1 MTTAEKKQYNR
12 FLHPNA
18 FPGDGSGGEVAQP
31 QVMGGDLY
39 ALSPPQTFVGSPVA
53 GSPMFGPNSV
63 PTHFV
68 RTISGSSYH
77 SWDSSGPQLCDTI
90 SQKTLF
96 YLISTLNAAFFPDYD
111 FSDAR
116 SHEFSRE
123 PSLKWVQDSVRDS
136 VSPVLGEEWS
146 HVEAQLWGTVDE
158 EIKLAECEI
167 YRCVCVCASHST
179 HCLGA
184 CAVIFVVSVCACV
197 LDLCVCL
204 CMICSLAAAQQ

>member
-1 MTTAEKKQYNR
+1 MHCRVESYSCKMTAAEKKQYNR

-18 FPGDGSGGEVAQP
+18 YSGEGGEAAQS
-31 QVMGGDLY
+31 QVIGGDLF
-39 ALSPPQTFVGSPVA
+39 ALSPPQTFKGSPVV
-53 GSPMFGPNSV
+53 GSPMFGPNCV
-63 PTHFV
+63 PTHFQ
-68 RTISGSSYH
+68 RSISGSSHH

-96 YLISTLNAAFFPDYD
+96 YLISTLNAAFCPDYD

-123 PSLKWVQDSVRDS
+123 PSLKWVKDSVRDS
-136 VSPVLGEEWS
+136 VSPVLGEEFS

-167 YRCVCVCASHST
+167 FRCVCQ
-179 HCLGA
+179 
-184 CAVIFVVSVCACV
+184 SVYT
-197 LDLCVCL
+197 L
-204 CMICSLAAAQQ
+204 